1 MSIDLDGLSVEELTG
16 LRDRID
22 TELTRRNA
30 AAYIEEQVTQVY
42 ESARDNG
49 MITAPA
55 DGAEWVQPAGAHD
68 AYVAGD
74 VVEHAGRSWVSV
86 MTPNMWEPGVTGW
99 WQQETNNGDGEA
111 EPAPYQQPAGAH
123 DAYNTGDL
131 VTWNGSTYRA
141 KQDAVVW
148 SPGDWPAAWE
158 RVE

>member
-16 LRDRID
+16 LRERID
-22 TELTRRNA
+22 AALTRRTA

-49 MITAPA
+49 MIAAPA
-55 DGAEWVQPAGAHD
+55 EGAEWVQPAGAHD

-74 VVEHAGRSWVSV
+74 VVEYAGRVWVAIV
-86 MTPNMWEPGVTGW
+86 TPNVWEPGVTGW
-99 WQQETNNGDGEA
+99 RQQDTNGDA
-111 EPAPYQQPAGAH
+111 ANAAPYQQPAGAH

-131 VTWNGSTYRA
+131 VTWNGRTYRA
-141 KQDAVVW
+141 VQDAVVW